1 MTEPRR
7 VTVTNVFG
15 PLNRGDFE
23 LFHQLVNLLEAGPGV
38 EIHAIA
44 RDPDGCRRHFPDVVF
59 HAQPGVATEIGGPVG
74 RVVVLLRTF
83 AVFLAAR
90 VAIFERLLPAPQRA
104 ALAAVRQADLVIA
117 CPGGYLTSTS
127 WSFYPQVAQVAY
139 AVRRARR
146 VWLAPMSIGPAHRRL
161 HRLLLG
167 RTLRAATRIY
177 VRESWSERFC
187 QRLGAPAVRSAD
199 LAFRPARE
207 WLSDDAPR
215 RAPAWITATV
225 VRWDFPGEPDPTA
238 ARERYHDALAE
249 ALDTAST
256 RLRLPIKLLLQ
267 VDNDRKVTEAVA
279 ARLRGAHEIVRVDT
293 PEEYRRILSR
303 SALMIGS
310 RFHSAIFSMSV
321 GCPTIVVSYLPKARY
336 MMDDMG
342 LGPLVHDI
350 DAVTACTL
358 LHSLDL
364 LDDAH
369 GALAGQARAAILR
382 QTEDCENPFVADLHG
397 ALRSDREAAHV

>member
-1 MTEPRR
+1 MTHPRR

-23 LFHQLVNLLEAGPGV
+23 LFHQLVKLLEAEPDV
-38 EIHAIA
+38 QIHAIA
-44 RDPDGCRRHFPDVVF
+44 RDPDGCRQHFPGVVF
-59 HAQPGVATEIGGPVG
+59 HAQPGVASEIGGRAG
-74 RVVVLLRTF
+74 RIVALLRTIML
-83 AVFLAAR
+83 FLAAR
-90 VAIFERLLPAPQRA
+90 VAVVERLLPAPQGA

-167 RTLRAATRIY
+167 QTLRAASRIY

-187 QRLGAPAVRSAD
+187 QRLGAHAFRSAD
-199 LAFRPARE
+199 LAFRPARA

-215 RAPAWITATV
+215 QTPAWITATV
-225 VRWDFPGEPDPTA
+225 VRWDFPGDPDPTA
-238 ARERYHDALAE
+238 ARERYHDAMAE

-256 RLRLPIKLLLQ
+256 RLRLPVKLLLQ
-267 VDNDRKVTEAVA
+267 VDNDRRVTESVA
-279 ARLRGAHEIVRVDT
+279 ARLRANHEIVRVNT

-310 RFHSAIFSMSV
+310 RFHSAIFAMSV
-321 GCPTIVVSYLPKARY
+321 GCPTIVISYLPKARY
-336 MMDDMG
+336 MMEDMG

-350 DAVTACTL
+350 DSVTACTL

-369 GALAGQARAAILR
+369 GAHADQARAAILR
-382 QTEDCENPFVADLHG
+382 QTEDCENPFVADLRS
-397 ALRSDREAAHV
+397 ALRPEREAPHG